1 MWEDEWFF
9 SLKKGSLKKKKKKE
23 RLLQEMGLAV
33 CVLSQSCPTCDHTE
47 CSPSGSSVHRIFRQE
62 YWSGLPLPS
71 PGDLPSPGIE
81 STSLTSPALAGRF
94 FSAEPP
100 GWPHNFSLAY
110 HLRQHAA
117 FIKGESQCFF
127 FFIFH
132 FISANCPTTL
142 WLFCK
147 C

>member
-1 MWEDEWFF
+1 MILLTKERL
-9 SLKKGSLKKKKKKE
+9 SKKKKKKKE

-33 CVLSQSCPTCDHTE
+33 CVLSQSCSTCDHTE

-110 HLRQHAA
+110 HLR
-117 FIKGESQCFF
+117 
-127 FFIFH
+127 
-132 FISANCPTTL
+132 
-142 WLFCK
+142 
-147 C
+147 

>member
-1 MWEDEWFF
+1 
-9 SLKKGSLKKKKKKE
+9 
-23 RLLQEMGLAV
+23 MGLAV
-33 CVLSQSCPTCDHTE
+33 CVLSQSCSTCDHTE

-117 FIKGESQCFF
+117 FIQGESHCFF
-127 FFIFH
+127 FSFFTL
-132 FISANCPTTL
+132 FLPTVLQLCDFFASVNKLTSL
-142 WLFCK
+142 NLFPHW
-147 C
+147 